1 MKIFIIGYMGA
12 GKSSMGKAIAP
23 IFNFKHID
31 LDIYIE
37 KNLDTTIQKIF
48 NSKGEE
54 YFRKVEHNS
63 LKKIIENEDN
73 FILSVGGGTPVFFD
87 NMEMMKKSGITV
99 YLKLNPKVLLS
110 RLFNSR
116 KKRPLIEEISKE
128 ELLDYI
134 TKNLEKRE
142 HYYNQAN
149 LIIDSLNLNKNYL
162 AEKIYQYIEQNDFC

>member
-73 FILSVGGGTPVFFD
+73 FILSVGGGTSVFFD

-110 RLFNSR
+110 RLLNSR
-116 KKRPLIEEISKE
+116 KKRPLIEKLSKE

-134 TKNLEKRE
+134 IKNLEKRE

-149 LIIDSLNLNKNYL
+149 LIIDSLNLNKKYL